1 MPQHAMGPVR
11 LLQLF
16 PFLLVELDPQSGHG
30 VLQVLHAGGADDRRG
45 HAGLVEEPGESD
57 LRGLHSL
64 ALGEGDHALLQDMYQ
79 AQLVKDGDT
88 YQPELVETVAADD
101 VAPPEAG

>member
-1 MPQHAMGPVR
+1 MTVR
-11 LLQLF
+11 
-16 PFLLVELDPQSGHG
+16 
-30 VLQVLHAGGADDRRG
+30 
-45 HAGLVEEPGESD
+45 
-57 LRGLHSL
+57 
-64 ALGEGDHALLQDMYQ
+64 EGDHALLQDMYQ